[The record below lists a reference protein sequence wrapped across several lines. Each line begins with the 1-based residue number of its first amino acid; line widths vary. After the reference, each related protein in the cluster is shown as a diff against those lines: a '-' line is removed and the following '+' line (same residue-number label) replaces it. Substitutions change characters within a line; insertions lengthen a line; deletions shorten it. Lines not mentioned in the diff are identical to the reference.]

1 MNIPGCHDVSV
12 PVEPTN
18 EGILSQL
25 KEKILD
31 GTYNIGQLIVPQSY
45 EKIVL
50 INDKLVQ
57 ETTTTE
63 GRKMDLLD
71 IRKNMLKKQE
81 KYMKLRTDD
90 ELSLLTKD
98 DILQELSQ
106 INELAPDDFS
116 KDNLFLLKKLKNFER
131 TRHLM
136 MWHDGST
143 LSSHSYLLMMVSI
156 MYDRAVF
163 LTNEEYEQKYHTSLD
178 IQSIIEKPQ
187 IYLLE
192 SCPSNDQQI
201 LYIEERLQDILN
213 LNLTITS
220 SKHVAIKDEHFQRR

>member
-71 IRKNMLKKQE
+71 VRKNMLKKTGKIHE
-81 KYMKLRTDD
+81 
-90 ELSLLTKD
+90 
-98 DILQELSQ
+98 I
-106 INELAPDDFS
+106 
-116 KDNLFLLKKLKNFER
+116 KN
-131 TRHLM
+131 
-136 MWHDGST
+136 
-143 LSSHSYLLMMVSI
+143 
-156 MYDRAVF
+156 
-163 LTNEEYEQKYHTSLD
+163 
-178 IQSIIEKPQ
+178 
-187 IYLLE
+187 
-192 SCPSNDQQI
+192 
-201 LYIEERLQDILN
+201 
-213 LNLTITS
+213 
-220 SKHVAIKDEHFQRR
+220 

>member
-1 MNIPGCHDVSV
+1 
-12 PVEPTN
+12 
-18 EGILSQL
+18 
-25 KEKILD
+25 
-31 GTYNIGQLIVPQSY
+31 
-45 EKIVL
+45 
-50 INDKLVQ
+50 
-57 ETTTTE
+57 
-63 GRKMDLLD
+63 
-71 IRKNMLKKQE
+71 
-81 KYMKLRTDD
+81 
-90 ELSLLTKD
+90 
-98 DILQELSQ
+98 
-106 INELAPDDFS
+106 
-116 KDNLFLLKKLKNFER
+116 
-131 TRHLM
+131 M

-187 IYLLE
+187 VYLLAR
-192 SCPSNDQQI
+192 CPSNDQQI